1 MLWEPKREEI
11 RYRRTMLGLSMS
23 GLSKKAG
30 LSVSSVLRI
39 ETETTKRVSDL
50 RGREIAKALN
60 CEPEDIFII
69 PGRSGQKA
77 ATNK

>member
-11 RYRRTMLGLSMS
+11 RSRRTMMGLSMS

-39 ETETTKRVSDL
+39 ESEITKKVSDL
-50 RGREIAKALN
+50 RGR
-60 CEPEDIFII
+60 
-69 PGRSGQKA
+69 
-77 ATNK
+77 

>member
-30 LSVSSVLRI
+30 LSISSILRI
-39 ETETTKRVSDL
+39 ETEVTKRVSDL
-50 RGREIAKALN
+50 RGREIAKAPN
-60 CEPEDIFII
+60 CKPEDLFII
-69 PGRSGQKA
+69 PSRTGKKST
-77 ATNK
+77 TNR

>member
-11 RYRRTMLGLSMS
+11 RFRRTMMGLSMS

-39 ETETTKRVSDL
+39 ESEITKKVSDL

-60 CEPEDIFII
+60 CNPEDIFII
-69 PGRSGQKA
+69 PGRHSQTLA
-77 ATNK
+77 SNT

>member
-30 LSVSSVLRI
+30 LSISSVLRI
-39 ETETTKRVSDL
+39 ETEVTKRVSDL

-60 CEPEDIFII
+60 CKPEDIFII
-69 PGRSGQKA
+69 PSRTGQKA

>member
-11 RYRRTMLGLSMS
+11 RSRRTMMGLSMS

-39 ETETTKRVSDL
+39 ESEITKKVSDL
-50 RGREIAKALN
+50 RGREIARALN
-60 CEPEDIFII
+60 CNPD
-69 PGRSGQKA
+69 RKSVV
-77 ATNK
+77 

>member
-30 LSVSSVLRI
+30 LSISSILRI
-39 ETETTKRVSDL
+39 ETEVTKPNAERQ
-50 RGREIAKALN
+50 N
-60 CEPEDIFII
+60 
-69 PGRSGQKA
+69 
-77 ATNK
+77 

>member
-30 LSVSSVLRI
+30 LSISSILRI
-39 ETETTKRVSDL
+39 ETEVTKRVSDL

-60 CEPEDIFII
+60 CKPEDLFII
-69 PGRSGQKA
+69 PSRTGKKST
-77 ATNK
+77 TNR

>member
-11 RYRRTMLGLSMS
+11 RSRRTMMGLSMS

-39 ETETTKRVSDL
+39 ESEITKKSF
-50 RGREIAKALN
+50 G
-60 CEPEDIFII
+60 FT
-69 PGRSGQKA
+69 RSRDSESS
-77 ATNK
+77 

>member
-11 RYRRTMLGLSMS
+11 RSRRTMMGLSMS

-39 ETETTKRVSDL
+39 ESEITKKVSDL

-60 CEPEDIFII
+60 CNPEDIFII
-69 PGRSGQKA
+69 PSRTGQ
-77 ATNK
+77 TGTSNK